1 MLEIK
6 NLSVCG
12 KQQIPLL
19 RNISFTLEQGQCLGL
34 TGASG
39 SGKTTLLK
47 SVMGVLDDTCTITGG
62 ELLLDGEDLSMLS
75 PSCRRALCGTTLGFV
90 PQNPMTAFNRNMKMG
105 TQLME
110 TITARLGVSR
120 HEAKVIAVEN
130 LEKVNLPDKERILNA
145 YPPELT
151 GGMLQ
156 RIAFSILLALN
167 PSYILADEPT
177 SALDEANRDI
187 LLRMFQKHTKETGI
201 LFISHDAAALHS
213 LCGEIMVMQN
223 GVIIERSEADSL
235 FRYPRTEWTTDFV
248 RYTSVQ
254 KGGDWEWSVS

>member
-110 TITARLGVSR
+110 RS
-120 HEAKVIAVEN
+120 
-130 LEKVNLPDKERILNA
+130 LPGWVYHAMRPK
-145 YPPELT
+145 
-151 GGMLQ
+151 
-156 RIAFSILLALN
+156 
-167 PSYILADEPT
+167 
-177 SALDEANRDI
+177 
-187 LLRMFQKHTKETGI
+187 
-201 LFISHDAAALHS
+201 
-213 LCGEIMVMQN
+213 
-223 GVIIERSEADSL
+223 
-235 FRYPRTEWTTDFV
+235 
-248 RYTSVQ
+248 
-254 KGGDWEWSVS
+254 

>member
-1 MLEIK
+1 MAI
-6 NLSVCG
+6 
-12 KQQIPLL
+12 
-19 RNISFTLEQGQCLGL
+19 
-34 TGASG
+34 A
-39 SGKTTLLK
+39 
-47 SVMGVLDDTCTITGG
+47 
-62 ELLLDGEDLSMLS
+62 
-75 PSCRRALCGTTLGFV
+75 RALAMR
-90 PQNPMTAFNRNMKMG
+90 PD
-105 TQLME
+105 
-110 TITARLGVSR
+110 
-120 HEAKVIAVEN
+120 VI
-130 LEKVNLPDKERILNA
+130 L
-145 YPPELT
+145 
-151 GGMLQ
+151 
-156 RIAFSILLALN
+156 F
-167 PSYILADEPT
+167 DEPT